1 MKLKNIRNIL
11 CSSKFKAWLK
21 VILTL
26 GICFAVSVYAEDQ
39 NLKGVAEKLTTSVAS
54 FASLVLA
61 IAEIAGFAF
70 AIAGIMKFK
79 QHRDN
84 PAQITLSQPITL
96 FLIGLCLIWLPT
108 LLGGGGLMGKHNI
121 VSCIQDGSN
130 VNVAGCLPDGSGKGT

>member
-1 MKLKNIRNIL
+1 MKLETIYTVFQSR
-11 CSSKFKAWLK
+11 KFKSWLK
-21 VILTL
+21 IILTL
-26 GICFAVSVYAEDQ
+26 GICFAVSIYAADDQ
-39 NLKGVAEKLTTSVAS
+39 GLAPTAQKLTTSVTS

-108 LLGGGGLMGKHNI
+108 LLGGGGLMGTKTIIHC
-121 VSCIQDGSN
+121 VDKSGQLTKD
-130 VNVAGCLPDGSGKGT
+130 CLPKESGSGS